1 VLPTHV
7 TQTSAKTQAAHRG
20 NDDGGCCPN
29 VGDLQG
35 ILDPLVLA
43 LMLGICL
50 SAIAVGFYQLFVTGE
65 WPRYCCLPAS
75 ACCCAV
81 LCCAVL

>member
-1 VLPTHV
+1 MLPTHV
-7 TQTSAKTQAAHRG
+7 TQTSAKTQALHRG

-65 WPRYCCLPAS
+65 WPRLPACLLL
-75 ACCCAV
+75 CCCA
-81 LCCAVL
+81 LL